1 MSVGADEECGGR
13 PIVDFGRGSREQS
26 QGRTRPDN
34 VHPIRKAVE
43 AAPPRD

>member
-1 MSVGADEECGGR
+1 MIFRELDGGGGFAL
-13 PIVDFGRGSREQS
+13 DFGRGSREQT

-43 AAPPRD
+43 AAPPPV